1 MVSEVDS
8 DPHAE
13 SSDTQ
18 ITPGVLK
25 ANAAQYIECTVIEAQ
40 WGGDVSAAP
49 TKESG
54 GSKHW
59 VATGSLNA
67 VHQGKNAVSF
77 VEISKVQ

>member
-1 MVSEVDS
+1 MKVGRADMVSEVDS

-40 WGGDVSAAP
+40 WRVGM
-49 TKESG
+49 
-54 GSKHW
+54 
-59 VATGSLNA
+59 
-67 VHQGKNAVSF
+67 
-77 VEISKVQ
+77 

>member
-1 MVSEVDS
+1 MYSNRGAME
-8 DPHAE
+8 
-13 SSDTQ
+13 
-18 ITPGVLK
+18 
-25 ANAAQYIECTVIEAQ
+25 
-40 WGGDVSAAP
+40 GGDVSAAP

-67 VHQGKNAVSF
+67 VHQGKNVVSF